1 MRVLLRLPT
10 LLAAATLALLLGTA
24 SAASA
29 QSLPQPTLATVKLNA
44 GIHVITAELAATN
57 QTRMVGLMHRE
68 KLAPNHGMLFVF
80 EDKAQQCFWMRNT
93 VVPLTIAFIEDDG
106 TIAQL
111 ADMAPQTEVSHCS
124 QKPVRYALEME
135 QGWFAKRGL
144 QPGVKLSGL
153 PSPR

>member
-1 MRVLLRLPT
+1 MRVAFRLQT
-10 LLAAATLALLLGTA
+10 LLAAATLALFMGMA
-24 SAASA
+24 GAASA
-29 QSLPQPTLATVKLNA
+29 QSRPQPTLPTVKLNA

-68 KLAPNHGMLFVF
+68 KLGPNQGMLFVF

-93 VVPLTIAFIEDDG
+93 LVPLTIAFIEDDG
-106 TIAQL
+106 AIAQL

-124 QKPVRYALEME
+124 RKPVRYALEME

-153 PSPR
+153 PLPR